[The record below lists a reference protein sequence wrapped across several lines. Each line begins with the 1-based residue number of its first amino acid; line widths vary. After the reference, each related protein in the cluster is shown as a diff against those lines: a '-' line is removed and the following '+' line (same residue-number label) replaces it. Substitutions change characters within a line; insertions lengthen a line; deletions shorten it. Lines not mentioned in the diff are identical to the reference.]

1 MMRSKFIMSLLAVAL
16 LSVGSSGIGMAYSP
30 AIQPFPIGIFWPP
43 SPADTTNANYTDIAG
58 MNANF
63 IVGGNGVSDYTA
75 NDAALGYAAT
85 HGLTLLADDSR
96 LAWRNMSVDQHATG
110 HGLFVSS
117 SVTLGQTFKTPQG
130 TGWGLNTISMYIDKL
145 NWPAGTA
152 LTLTLYDSPAK
163 QNVLASDTLT
173 GPVPTYYPTFQL
185 HVPVSSDT
193 SYYFELSSD
202 QPSGV
207 GWVVTSSADVY
218 GDGRAYRAG
227 VAQHT
232 DFWFEL
238 GFAQRAYNDGN
249 QPGNSD
255 IDQIASHYRTHAA
268 LQGYHVLDEPSVLQM
283 TRIQDT
289 IRRLKNGDPDHM
301 SFVNLFPNYASASQL
316 GLNQMTGEYVSSSVP
331 LGQAFRTKQGQTH
344 IDTVQ
349 WWIDKNTWGAGE
361 ALTLSLWDSNAKTS
375 LIAQHT
381 LTTPTTEWPQFQL
394 NAQVSGNTEYYM
406 ELTHNGGGN
415 NSVGWVVRANTG
427 DDWYNDGAAYI
438 AGNAIDADFWF
449 TLNQNIVGG
458 SYEDYV
464 YRWMYT
470 EPDVLVFDHYPYLAN
485 GAFRSDYYAN
495 LEVIRRQA
503 DLGGVDFWSYIQ
515 SVGVS
520 GAWRVPSESEMRYQ
534 VYSNLAYGAKGYIYF
549 TYWTPESSGG
559 ESFNNGIIL
568 PDGTKN
574 SSYTWAQQLNAD
586 VMNLGDV
593 LMGLHSEA
601 VYHAGGVPTA
611 ATSLP
616 SSFFWQP
623 DNSAIPLLLGY
634 FQDDAGNDYC
644 LVVNKNTSQSQH
656 MAFTISTSYAT
667 VQEISKATGQP
678 ASTNY
683 DAGTGSMSTNFQPG
697 EGKLFLLQ

>member
-1 MMRSKFIMSLLAVAL
+1 MRSKFIMSLLAVAL

-43 SPADTTNANYTDIAG
+43 SPADTTNANYADIAG

-63 IVGGNGVSDYTA
+63 IVGGNGVSDYA
-75 NDAALGYAAT
+75 SNDAALGYAAA

-96 LAWRNMSVDQHATG
+96 LAWRSMTVDQHATG

-130 TGWGLNTISMYIDKL
+130 TGWGLNTITMYIDKL

-152 LTLTLYDSPAK
+152 LTLTLYDSPSK
-163 QNVLASDTLT
+163 QSVLASDTIT
-173 GPVPTYYPTFQL
+173 GPVPTYNPTFQL
-185 HVPVSSDT
+185 HAPVSSDT

-202 QPSGV
+202 QPGGV

-227 VAQHT
+227 VAQNT

-283 TRIQDT
+283 TMIQDT

-316 GLNQMTGEYVSSSVP
+316 GLNQMTGEYVTSSVP
-331 LGQAFRTKQGQTH
+331 LGQAFRTRHGQTY
-344 IDTVQ
+344 IETVQ

-361 ALTLSLWDSNAKTS
+361 ALTLSLWDSSAKSS
-375 LIAQHT
+375 LIAKHT
-381 LTTPTTEWPQFQL
+381 LNSPTTEWPQFQL

-406 ELTHNGGGN
+406 ELTHNGCGN

-427 DDWYNDGAAYI
+427 DDWYNDGSAYI

-485 GAFRSDYYAN
+485 GTLRSDYYAN

-503 DLGGVDFWSYIQ
+503 DLGGVNFWSYIQ
-515 SVGVS
+515 SVGVN

-549 TYWTPESSGG
+549 TYWTPASSGG

-586 VMNLGDV
+586 VMNLGDT
-593 LMGLHSEA
+593 LLGLHSEA
-601 VYHAGGVPTA
+601 VYHAGGIPAA
-611 ATSLP
+611 ATALP

-656 MAFTISTSYAT
+656 MAFTIATGYAS